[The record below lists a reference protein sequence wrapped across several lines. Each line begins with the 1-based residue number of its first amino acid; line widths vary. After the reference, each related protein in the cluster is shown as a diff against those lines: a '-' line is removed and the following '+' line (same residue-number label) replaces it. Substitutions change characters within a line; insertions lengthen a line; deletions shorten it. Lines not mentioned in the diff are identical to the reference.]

1 MLLFLPLLVTAP
13 VAIQAQQAPTPQVEF
28 AAFPQDLQILPR
40 DKNGFGHASISGELA
55 GPRAG
60 RLQLKVMRNDE
71 LWKQQILWDSTAT
84 ASAQT
89 SAPITFQCSIPIPA
103 ELANYD
109 FEASWQ
115 TGNQIQIVAKAEDVA
130 SGDVYLISGQSNAN
144 AIDYHGEQLADQHQ
158 RYWLRSFGSGSFYAS
173 EVAVDLS
180 WHLAEAEIGYTS
192 GSVGTWGLRM
202 GQLLLDQYQI
212 PIAILNGAVGGTVIS
227 YHQRNDLQHDDLN
240 TAYGRLLWRAQ
251 QAGIDQHAKAFF
263 WYQGESDGFTPVATY
278 SDRFY
283 DLYLDWQEDC
293 GGLQQI
299 YMIPVL
305 KGCGNPTLELRDKQR
320 RAPDLLP
327 NITVMSMTG
336 TGAHDGCH
344 FYYAGY
350 RELGDRLARI
360 VARDFYGSTDTAN
373 ITPPN
378 PLQAKFTNA
387 NRDQIM
393 LTYRVASDQLV
404 LGPDVYK
411 DFKLGD
417 GVSETVTSAQVAGPG
432 QLLLTLSQS
441 TLATQLRYAGPTG
454 NGEWLVNGRGV
465 GAFEFK
471 GLKIWP

>member
-1 MLLFLPLLVTAP
+1 MLLLPLLTLVAPAAFQDLSTA
-13 VAIQAQQAPTPQVEF
+13 APQVEF
-28 AAFPQDLQILPR
+28 ATFPQDLQILPR
-40 DKNGFGHASISGELA
+40 DSSGFGQASISGELELT
-55 GPRAG
+55 GVG
-60 RLQLKVMRNDE
+60 SLQLKVLRNGV
-71 LWKQQILWDSTAT
+71 LWEQQTLWDSTAVG
-84 ASAQT
+84 ASHSAT
-89 SAPITFQCSIPIPA
+89 SAAFATTIPIPA

-109 FEASWQ
+109 FLATWQ
-115 TGNQIQIVAKAEDVA
+115 TGNQTEVVGKAQNVAA
-130 SGDVYLISGQSNAN
+130 GDVYLISGQSNAN

-202 GQLLLDQYQI
+202 GQLLLDQYQV

-227 YHQRNDLQHDDLN
+227 YHQRNDAQHEDLN

-263 WYQGESDGFTPVATY
+263 WYQGESDGSTPVATY

-293 GGLQQI
+293 GGLQEI
-299 YMIPVL
+299 YMVPVL

-378 PLQAKFTNA
+378 PLQARFTDA
-387 NRDQIM
+387 NRDKIM
-393 LTYRVASDQLV
+393 LTYRVATDQLV
-404 LGPDVYK
+404 LGPNVYQ
-411 DFKLGD
+411 DFRLGD
-417 GVSETVTSAQVAGPG
+417 GVSETVTAAQVAGPG
-432 QLLLTLSQS
+432 QVLLTLSGS
-441 TLATQLRYAGPTG
+441 TLATQLRYAGPNG
-454 NGEWLVNGRGV
+454 NGEWLMNARGV